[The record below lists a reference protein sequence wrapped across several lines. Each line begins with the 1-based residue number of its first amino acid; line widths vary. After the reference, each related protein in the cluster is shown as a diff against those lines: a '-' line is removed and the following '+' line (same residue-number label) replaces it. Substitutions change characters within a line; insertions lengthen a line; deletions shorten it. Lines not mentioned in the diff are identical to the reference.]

1 MSRMAEEKD
10 PKVEAL
16 AKVRAESAKHAEA
29 KAAEVRQREAH
40 QAAIVEALMAGVG
53 PSAIEPVTSYDRQS
67 IDRIRRAAK
76 IPPKRAA
83 TVQKIPKDD

>member
-16 AKVRAESAKHAEA
+16 AKVQAASDAHKEARAAEA
-29 KAAEVRQREAH
+29 RAREAH
-40 QAAIVEALMAGVG
+40 QAAIVEALRLDLG
-53 PSAIEPVTSYDRQS
+53 PSVLSTVSTYDRVN
-67 IDRIRRAAK
+67 IDRIRKAAK
-76 IPPKRAA
+76 LPPKRAA